1 MTLRPIGC
9 LLCLCLASAPMAA
22 RDPWTTRDTLW
33 ELAYVAA
40 VAMDV
45 SQSRQIEDGG
55 RYERNPL
62 LPRYPSAR
70 TITNL
75 GILNV
80 AANPG
85 ISYLLPSPWRRR
97 WQAATV
103 VVELAVVADN
113 HIRAGVRV
121 KF

>member
-9 LLCLCLASAPMAA
+9 LLCLCLAPTLSA
-22 RDPWTTRDTLW
+22 RDPWTRRDTLW

-55 RYERNPL
+55 RFERNPF
-62 LPRYPSAR
+62 LPRHPSAAA
-70 TITNL
+70 ITNL

-80 AANPG
+80 AAHAG
-85 ISYLLPSPWRRR
+85 ISWLLPSPWRRR
-97 WQAATV
+97 WQAVTV
-103 VVELAVVADN
+103 AVEVFVVADN

-121 KF
+121 NF